1 MSEKKAKDLTEEEL
15 LESLLKIV
23 QHHRSE
29 FYKAQ
34 NKTDYSDVIDTEV
47 KKLLGST
54 NETNLGED

>member
-47 KKLLGST
+47 KKLLGSK

>member
-34 NKTDYSDVIDTEV
+34 NKTDYSDVIDSEV
-47 KKLLGST
+47 KKLLGSK
-54 NETNLGED
+54 NETNLSED